1 MVGGT
6 VKRVLVTAITLAL
19 SISAFAQSSSGLRD
33 RDRDLDGAKKVVGE
47 IQKANIHSG
56 RFYMFSRIR
65 ISDAGFSEDVYLPTG
80 DVRGGLNLRIEWPNR
95 LYLVP
100 HRKVVFS
107 FDATPAYSF
116 LGARRTSAS
125 GVKSERGQFDYALR
139 GDMHLLFNHLYVDLY
154 ALQNDQL
161 RAQVA
166 DINRL
171 ATQRESEVGAGGEM
185 KYSSRTSAFFT
196 ARFRD
201 LSYPG
206 GRVQPGD
213 APVNLLDRTEKNG
226 RVSLHHKT
234 FPLTEL
240 FVAAEGSKYEFDRAT
255 YKDSTRRYFGGGF
268 IRASG
273 RTTLRVEA
281 GELALDFE
289 DPSQRDF
296 SGVSADATL
305 TRATGRWTTLIGAN
319 RDLGFSIM
327 QDNNYY
333 ISTAA
338 RLSLSYVATRRLT
351 LRGGTAGERD
361 DYDVPVNGIRRR
373 DTLTFTSVGF
383 IYNFTRLGAGLDLGW
398 FTRESNFTEDDSG
411 IRWVLH
417 LSFTP

>member
-1 MVGGT
+1 MGGT
-6 VKRVLVTAITLAL
+6 VKRVLVTATTLVISVSAL
-19 SISAFAQSSSGLRD
+19 AQNTATLRD
-33 RDRDLDGAKKVVGE
+33 RDRDLEGAKKVVGE

-65 ISDAGFSEDVYLPTG
+65 LSDAGFSEDVYLPTG
-80 DVRGGLNLRIEWPNR
+80 DVRGGINLRIEAPNR
-95 LYLVP
+95 LYFVP

-116 LGARRTSAS
+116 LGTRRTSTA
-125 GVKSERGQFDYALR
+125 GVKSKTGQFDYALR
-139 GDMHLLFNHLYVDLY
+139 ADAHFLFNHLYLDVY
-154 ALQNDQL
+154 GMQNDQL

-171 ATQRESEVGAGGEM
+171 ATLRENEFGAGGEM

-201 LSYPG
+201 MSFPQ
-206 GRVQPGD
+206 GRVQPSD
-213 APVNLLDRTEKNG
+213 TPVNLLDRTEKNG

-234 FPLTEL
+234 FPLTTL
-240 FVAAEGSKYEFDRAT
+240 FLAAEGSKYEFDRAT
-255 YKDSTRRYFGGGF
+255 FKDSSRRYAGAGF

-281 GELALDFE
+281 GQTQLDFE
-289 DPSQRDF
+289 DPAQLDF
-296 SGVSADATL
+296 SGVTADASL
-305 TRATGRWTTLIGAN
+305 SRATGRWTTMLGAT

-327 QDNNYY
+327 QSNNYY
-333 ISTAA
+333 ISNSAHLA
-338 RLSLSYVATRRLT
+338 LNYVATRKLT
-351 LRGGTAGERD
+351 LRGGAAGERD
-361 DYDVPVNGIRRR
+361 DYEVAVGGIKRR
-373 DTLTFTSVGF
+373 DTLTFSSIGF
-383 IYNFTRLGAGLDLGW
+383 IYAFSRLSTGVDVGW